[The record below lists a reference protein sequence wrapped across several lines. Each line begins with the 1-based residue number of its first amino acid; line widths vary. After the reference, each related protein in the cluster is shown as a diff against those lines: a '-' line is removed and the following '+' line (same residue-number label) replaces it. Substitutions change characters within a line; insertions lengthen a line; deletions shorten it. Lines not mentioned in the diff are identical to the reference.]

1 MSDICELNKAQNR
14 RNKMP
19 FTYGESKIPAQ
30 KLSDSVGD
38 VPEIRV
44 KTVFDG

>member
-1 MSDICELNKAQNR
+1 
-14 RNKMP
+14 MP

-30 KLSDSVGD
+30 KLSDSAVGD

>member
-1 MSDICELNKAQNR
+1 
-14 RNKMP
+14 MP

-30 KLSDSVGD
+30 KLSDTAGQGD